1 MKNIREGEK
10 MGAISCMRY
19 AGKDVMDVDVLG
31 GYVQGSDEMVSW
43 LSSAT
48 LILLCERAR

>member
-1 MKNIREGEK
+1 

-19 AGKDVMDVDVLG
+19 AGKDVMDVDLLG

-48 LILLCERAR
+48 LILLCEQAR